1 MTARLQRRFAM
12 NLYHKCNDEIFFF
25 IFFKNFDK
33 VYLYCKKPCCS
44 KSIYFQISREAFDPI
59 YGECLL
65 SNQQKILIKV
75 YNYQILKFIN
85 DVNPWEG
92 NLL

>member
-1 MTARLQRRFAM
+1 MTKCFC
-12 NLYHKCNDEIFFF
+12 LY
-25 IFFKNFDK
+25 FFKMLIK
-33 VYLYCKKPCCS
+33 IYLYCKKPCCS

-59 YGECLL
+59 NGECLL

-75 YNYQILKFIN
+75 YNYQILKSIN
-85 DVNPWEG
+85 DVNPWEQ